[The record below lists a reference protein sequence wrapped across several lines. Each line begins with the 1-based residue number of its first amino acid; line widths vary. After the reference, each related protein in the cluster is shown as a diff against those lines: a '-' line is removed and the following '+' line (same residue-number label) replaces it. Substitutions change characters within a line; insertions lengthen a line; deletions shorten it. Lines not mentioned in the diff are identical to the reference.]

1 MSAIARRTP
10 YSENAYDWE
19 DDIAFYGEEE
29 EEPFTSPLSLHPDCL
44 AEPMANEYARL
55 YQAQGEEKAEA
66 YLAAISD
73 QLVSTP
79 LSLSA
84 TDEEID
90 VFAGKVADQFFRLQR
105 WFSSPAIAAP
115 FLCHLAERKYGVATP
130 LGKTGMTVS
139 LSATPLSVAVTEAVR
154 RNPLSAV
161 SVSVSVSIP
170 VTGEKSTEQFP
181 VSVTD
186 RDSEIDLPTS
196 VSVMVADTGRQPVSL
211 VERKTSAFPVTVS
224 VTDSQAP
231 VTVTGKSASPLPV
244 TVTDTGITP
253 TGILARLADEY
264 WWRRALRKVH
274 IRKFEHAAIRLGLV
288 HRRKG
293 KYVSDETLNR
303 RRRRVRRNHAVLE
316 HCIATN
322 ELGEEYTLQQL
333 AELSVSNPKIRRAEL
348 MTRIAGFDAV
358 AQSLGHD
365 AMFYTATCP
374 SRMHARLSATGEE
387 NPKYDKTTPREA
399 QAYLAKLWTQIPA
412 KLHRMGINVYGFRVA
427 EPQHDGTPH
436 WHLLLFMPKENIE
449 KVGSIIRDYAMRE
462 DGDERGAAEHR
473 YKEERIDRTKGSAAG
488 YIAKY
493 ISKNIDGFGLDSDID
508 GGNPE
513 TAAERVRVWAST
525 WGIRQFQQIGG
536 PPVTVWRELRRM
548 GEMGVTGELKELRE
562 AADKG
567 EWDRYVMLMGGP
579 QAKRK
584 DFPISLAKQWN
595 DEPNRYREPKGE
607 EIIGIAWASAIF
619 PTRIH
624 QWTIRRKCDGSKQE
638 KSAELS
644 ELADISAAIIPLH
657 PAKPEPLEYCQ

>member
-1 MSAIARRTP
+1 MSAAPRLVPSPKGT
-10 YSENAYDWE
+10 YVWDDGLVLYVEE
-19 DDIAFYGEEE
+19 DK
-29 EEPFTSPLSLHPDCL
+29 EPFTSNVLSQHPDCL
-44 AEPMANEYARL
+44 AEPMALEYARL
-55 YQAQGEEKAEA
+55 YLAQGEEKAEA

-79 LSLSA
+79 LSLLA
-84 TDEEID
+84 TDEEIE
-90 VFAGKVADQFFRLQR
+90 VFARKVADQFFRLQR
-105 WFSSPAIAAP
+105 WFNNPAIAAP
-115 FLCHLAERKYGVATP
+115 FLCQLAESKYGVATP
-130 LGKTGMTVS
+130 LGKTGKAVS
-139 LSATPLSVAVTEAVR
+139 LSVKPLSVAVTEAVR
-154 RNPLSAV
+154 NPLV
-161 SVSVSVSIP
+161 SVSVSVP
-170 VTGEKSTEQFP
+170 VTKGNSIEQFP

-186 RDSEIDLPTS
+186 TD
-196 VSVMVADTGRQPVSL
+196 RQPVSL
-211 VERKTSAFPVTVS
+211 MERKTSAFPVTVS
-224 VTDSQAP
+224 VTDRQTP
-231 VTVTGKSASPLPV
+231 VTVTGKSDSPLPV
-244 TVTDTGITP
+244 TVTDTGITA

-274 IRKFEHAAIRLGLV
+274 VRKFEHAAVRLGLV

-303 RRRRVRRNHAVLE
+303 RRKRIRRNRAVLE
-316 HCIATN
+316 HCIAIN
-322 ELGEEYTLQQL
+322 ELGQEYTLQQL

-358 AQSLGHD
+358 AQSLGHE
-365 AMFYTATCP
+365 AMFYTVTCP

-387 NPKYDKTTPREA
+387 NPKYDKTTPRQA
-399 QAYLAKLWTQIPA
+399 QAYLAKLWTQIRA
-412 KLHRMGINVYGFRVA
+412 KLHRMGIHVYGFRVA

-436 WHLLLFMPKENIE
+436 WHLLLFMSKENVE
-449 KVGSIIRDYAMRE
+449 KVGSIIRDYALRE
-462 DGDERGAAEHR
+462 DGDEPGAAEHR
-473 YKEERIDRTKGSAAG
+473 YKEERIDRSKGTAAG

-513 TAAERVRVWAST
+513 TAAERVRAWAST

-536 PPVTVWRELRRM
+536 PPVTIWRELRRM
-548 GEMGVTGELKELRE
+548 GEMGVTGELKELRQ

-579 QAKRK
+579 EAKRK

-607 EIIGIAWASAIF
+607 KIIGIAWVSAVF

-624 QWTIRRKCDGSKQE
+624 QWTIRREYEPNILKRLV
-638 KSAELS
+638 ELKP
-644 ELADISAAIIPLH
+644 LPNGRAAVITLH
-657 PAKPEPLEYCQ
+657 QIWPSTLESCQ